1 MDDQFPIIYN
11 CSIAVSSRLFV
22 SLQLL
27 AGTVSSA
34 PPHSNTLLGSDHPLY
49 SIMYTLPTRSITTD
63 RWTLPCAVSLDVHL
77 PLSEK
82 NRTPSSSS
90 VQVQPFVIARIAYPS
105 QEDSTHAPSS
115 SSSFPFLPV
124 SVAEQYCNLFMQ
136 KEGAPPLIK
145 AMTFLLHHWRLI
157 RIHRVSSS
165 SSSDLSS
172 SSQTSSDR
180 KPIMKL

>member
-1 MDDQFPIIYN
+1 
-11 CSIAVSSRLFV
+11 VRV
-22 SLQLL
+22 
-27 AGTVSSA
+27 
-34 PPHSNTLLGSDHPLY
+34 
-49 SIMYTLPTRSITTD
+49 
-63 RWTLPCAVSLDVHL
+63 LDVHF
-77 PLSEK
+77 PLAEK

-105 QEDSTHAPSS
+105 QEVSKYAPSS

-136 KEGAPPLIK
+136 KGGAPPLIK

-172 SSQTSSDR
+172 SSQSSSDR